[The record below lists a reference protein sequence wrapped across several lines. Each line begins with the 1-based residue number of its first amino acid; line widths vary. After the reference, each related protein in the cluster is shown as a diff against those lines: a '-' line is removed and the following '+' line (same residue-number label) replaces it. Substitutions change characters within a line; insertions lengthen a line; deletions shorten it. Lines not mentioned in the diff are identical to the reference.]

1 MKRVTILGCTGS
13 IGMQAMDVVR
23 HHPDEFELVGLS
35 CGHQIQKLR
44 ELLDEFYCPY
54 VCVIEKEDAE
64 SLALDY
70 PNISFSYGKEGL
82 LTLCRNE
89 QADIVLNG
97 IVGFAGLEPSL
108 AVIEAGKDLALANK
122 ETMVVGGALV
132 TAKAK
137 QNGVSI
143 LPVDS
148 EHSAIFQCLQGEKH
162 RQIKRLIIT
171 ASGGAFRDLSREQ
184 LRNVTKEQALKHPNW
199 SMGNSITIDSAT
211 MFNKGLEVIEAKWL
225 FDLPLGKIDVIMHPE
240 SIVHSM
246 VEFVDGAIM
255 AQMGTPDMRLP
266 IQYALTYPDREE
278 IGDSHALNLEKIGQL
293 TFRKMDF
300 ERFPALAMAYD
311 AGRLGG
317 TRPAVLN
324 AAKEVATQAFLADQI
339 SFLEIEECVADCLKN
354 HRAIEEPTL
363 DDLIMCD
370 LWARRH
376 VRQRIGERAIANIH

>member
-23 HHPDEFELVGLS
+23 NHPDDFELVGLS
-35 CGHQIQKLR
+35 CGHQIEKLR
-44 ELLDEFYCPY
+44 TLLDAFYCPY
-54 VCVIEKEDAE
+54 VCVMEEADAKR
-64 SLALDY
+64 LAADY
-70 PNISFSYGKEGL
+70 PNIQFGYGKEGL
-82 LTLCRNE
+82 LALCRQE
-89 QADIVLNG
+89 EADIVLNG

-108 AVIEAGKDLALANK
+108 AAIEAGKDLALANK
-122 ETMVVGGALV
+122 ETMVVGGSLV
-132 TAKAK
+132 TRLAKEK
-137 QNGVSI
+137 RVRI

-148 EHSAIFQCLQGEKH
+148 EHSAIFQCLQGEDH

-171 ASGGAFRDLSREQ
+171 ASGGAFRDLDRED
-184 LRNVTKEQALKHPNW
+184 LKGVTKEQALKHPNW

-225 FDLPLGKIDVIMHPE
+225 FDLPLGKISVIMHPE

-246 VEFVDGAIM
+246 VEFVDGAVM

-266 IQYALTYPDREE
+266 IQYALTYPDREP
-278 IGDSHALNLEKIGQL
+278 IANSHALNLEDIGQL

-300 ERFPALAMAYD
+300 ERFPALGMAYD

-324 AAKEVATQAFLADQI
+324 AAKEVATQAFLSDEI
-339 SFLEIEECVADCLKN
+339 SFLEIEECVADCLKH

-363 DDLIMCD
+363 DDLVMCD
-370 LWARRH
+370 LWARRY
-376 VRQRIGERAIANIH
+376 VRKRIGENASADNH